1 MTVYYGHVVKLNKT
15 DNLDVKIL
23 SSLLNN
29 CRESDRQ
36 IGQKIGL
43 SGVAVKSRID
53 KMLKTKLIEKFTLKI
68 EPHLLGY
75 NVIYLVTTGQDVNE
89 IVKHVNLVGEP
100 FFIVPCVGG
109 ISACGIVVNG
119 EVDQKIAIIKN
130 LLKQVRILN
139 IFEAEDAGIESNL
152 TKTDLDVIEQL
163 LKNPREQ
170 IDVIAKNVKISSKTV
185 ARSIEKLQENTAFQF
200 TLIYDPT
207 KIRPYI
213 SHAVLCVVNGNIE
226 NLLKTLEKQFEDHF
240 MQIPFIAKNQIALF
254 LYSENIFEMDEMVQ
268 KASSIENVIA
278 VENFMPKKISLPH
291 DWIRNGI
298 KENRKSEKLH
308 LLRV

>member
-1 MTVYYGHVVKLNKT
+1 VKLNKT

-23 SSLLNN
+23 SHLLNN

-43 SGVAVKSRID
+43 SGVAVKSRIS
-53 KMLKTKLIEKFTLKI
+53 KMIKSKLIENFTLKI

-89 IVKHVNLVGEP
+89 IVKQVKLVGEP
-100 FFIVPCVGG
+100 FFVVPCVGG
-109 ISACGIVVNG
+109 ISACGIVVRG
-119 EVDQKIAIIKN
+119 EVDQKIAIINN
-130 LLKQVRILN
+130 LLKDVRVLN

-152 TKTDLDVIEQL
+152 TQTDLDVIEQL
-163 LKNPREQ
+163 LKNPREL
-170 IDVIAKNVKISSKTV
+170 IDIISKKAKLSSKTV
-185 ARSIEKLQENTAFQF
+185 MRSIEKLQNNPAFQF
-200 TLIYDPT
+200 TITYDPS
-207 KIRPYI
+207 KIKPYI

-226 NLLKTLEKQFEDHF
+226 NLLKTLKKQFEDHF
-240 MQIPFIAKNQIALF
+240 MQIPFIAKNQIVLF
-254 LYSENIFEMDEMVQ
+254 LYSEDIFEMDEMVQ
-268 KASSIENVIA
+268 KASSVENVIA

-291 DWIRNGI
+291 DWIKNAI

-308 LLRV
+308 LLRVPV

>member
-1 MTVYYGHVVKLNKT
+1 MKLNKT

-89 IVKHVNLVGEP
+89 IIKHVKLVGEP

-185 ARSIEKLQENTAFQF
+185 TRSIEKLQENTAFQF

-298 KENRKSEKLH
+298 KENRKSERLH

>member
-185 ARSIEKLQENTAFQF
+185 TRSIEKLQENTAFQF

>member
-1 MTVYYGHVVKLNKT
+1 MKLSKI
-15 DNLDVKIL
+15 DNLDMKIL
-23 SSLLNN
+23 SHLLNN

-36 IGQKIGL
+36 IVQKIGL
-43 SGVAVKSRID
+43 SGVAVRSRIE
-53 KMLKTKLIEKFTLKI
+53 KMLKSKLIEKFTLKI

-89 IVKHVNLVGEP
+89 IVKHVKLVGEP
-100 FFIVPCVGG
+100 FFVVPCVGG
-109 ISACGIVVNG
+109 YSACGIVVKG
-119 EVDQKIAIIKN
+119 EVEQKIAIIKN

-170 IDVIAKNVKISSKTV
+170 IDVVAKNAKISSKTV
-185 ARSIEKLQENTAFQF
+185 TRSIEKLQENPAFQF
-200 TLIYDPT
+200 TLTYDPG
-207 KIRPYI
+207 KIKPYI
-213 SHAVLCVVNGNIE
+213 SHAILCVINGDVE
-226 NLLKTLEKQFEDHF
+226 TLLKTLRKQFEDHF

-254 LYSENIFEMDEMVQ
+254 LYSEDIFEMDEMVQ
-268 KASSIENVIA
+268 KANSVENVIA
-278 VENFMPKKISLPH
+278 VENFMPKKISLPQ

-308 LLRV
+308 ILRV

>member
-1 MTVYYGHVVKLNKT
+1 MKLSKI
-15 DNLDVKIL
+15 DNLDMKIL
-23 SSLLNN
+23 SNLLNN

-43 SGVAVKSRID
+43 SGVAARSRIE
-53 KMLKTKLIEKFTLKI
+53 KMLKSKLIEKFTLKI
-68 EPHLLGY
+68 EPHILGY

-89 IVKHVNLVGEP
+89 IVKQVKLVGEP
-100 FFIVPCVGG
+100 FFVVPCVGG
-109 ISACGIVVNG
+109 YSACGIVVKG
-119 EVDQKIAIIKN
+119 EVEQKIAIIKN

-170 IDVIAKNVKISSKTV
+170 IDVVAKNAKISSKTV
-185 ARSIEKLQENTAFQF
+185 ARSIEKLQETPAFQF
-200 TLIYDPT
+200 TLTYDPG
-207 KIRPYI
+207 KIKPYI

-226 NLLKTLEKQFEDHF
+226 SLLKTLKKQFEDHF

-254 LYSENIFEMDEMVQ
+254 LYSEDIFEMDEMVE
-268 KASSIENVIA
+268 KASCIENVVA
-278 VENFMPKKISLPH
+278 VENFMPKRITLPQ

-308 LLRV
+308 ILRV

>member
-1 MTVYYGHVVKLNKT
+1 MKLNKT

-23 SSLLNN
+23 SHLLNN

-43 SGVAVKSRID
+43 SGVAVKSRIS
-53 KMLKTKLIEKFTLKI
+53 KMIKSKLIENFTLKI

-89 IVKHVNLVGEP
+89 IVKQVKLVGEP
-100 FFIVPCVGG
+100 FFVVPCVGG
-109 ISACGIVVNG
+109 ISACGIVVRG
-119 EVDQKIAIIKN
+119 EVDQKIAIINN
-130 LLKQVRILN
+130 LLKDVRVLN

-152 TKTDLDVIEQL
+152 TQTDLDVIEQL
-163 LKNPREQ
+163 LKNPRDL
-170 IDVIAKNVKISSKTV
+170 IDIISKKTKLSSKTV
-185 ARSIEKLQENTAFQF
+185 MRSIEKLQNNPAFQF
-200 TLIYDPT
+200 TITYDPS
-207 KIRPYI
+207 KIKPYI

-226 NLLKTLEKQFEDHF
+226 NLLKTLKKQFENHF
-240 MQIPFIAKNQIALF
+240 MQIPFIAKNQIVLF
-254 LYSENIFEMDEMVQ
+254 LYSEDIFEMDEMVQ
-268 KASSIENVIA
+268 KASSVENVIA

-291 DWIRNGI
+291 DRIKNAI

-308 LLRV
+308 LLRVPV

>member
-1 MTVYYGHVVKLNKT
+1 MKLSKI
-15 DNLDVKIL
+15 DNLDMKIL
-23 SSLLNN
+23 SNLLNN

-43 SGVAVKSRID
+43 SGVAVRSRIE
-53 KMLKTKLIEKFTLKI
+53 KMLKSKLIEKFTLKI

-89 IVKHVNLVGEP
+89 IVKHVKLVGEP
-100 FFIVPCVGG
+100 FFVVPCVGG
-109 ISACGIVVNG
+109 YSACGIVVKG
-119 EVDQKIAIIKN
+119 EVEQKIAIIKN

-170 IDVIAKNVKISSKTV
+170 IDVVAKNAKISSKTV
-185 ARSIEKLQENTAFQF
+185 TRSIEKLQENPAFQF
-200 TLIYDPT
+200 TLTYNPG
-207 KIRPYI
+207 KIKPYI
-213 SHAVLCVVNGNIE
+213 AHAILCVINGDVE
-226 NLLKTLEKQFEDHF
+226 TLLKALRKQFEDHF

-254 LYSENIFEMDEMVQ
+254 LYSEDIFEMDEMVQ
-268 KASSIENVIA
+268 KANSVENVIA
-278 VENFMPKKISLPH
+278 VENFMPKKISLPQ

-298 KENRKSEKLH
+298 KENRKSERLH
-308 LLRV
+308 ILRV

>member
-1 MTVYYGHVVKLNKT
+1 MKLNKT

-23 SSLLNN
+23 SHLLNN

-43 SGVAVKSRID
+43 SGVAVKSRIN
-53 KMLKTKLIEKFTLKI
+53 KMIKSKLIENFTLKI

-89 IVKHVNLVGEP
+89 IVKQVKLVGEP
-100 FFIVPCVGG
+100 FFVVPCVGG
-109 ISACGIVVNG
+109 ISACGIVVRG
-119 EVDQKIAIIKN
+119 EVDQKIAIINN
-130 LLKQVRILN
+130 LLKDVRVLN

-152 TKTDLDVIEQL
+152 TQTDLDVIEQL
-163 LKNPREQ
+163 LKNPRDL
-170 IDVIAKNVKISSKTV
+170 IDIISKKTKLSSKTV
-185 ARSIEKLQENTAFQF
+185 MRSIEKLQNNPAFQF
-200 TLIYDPT
+200 TITYDPS
-207 KIRPYI
+207 KIKPYI

-226 NLLKTLEKQFEDHF
+226 NLLKTLKKQFENHF
-240 MQIPFIAKNQIALF
+240 TQIPFIAKNQIVLF
-254 LYSENIFEMDEMVQ
+254 LYSEDIFEMDEMVQ
-268 KASSIENVIA
+268 KASSVENVIA

-291 DWIRNGI
+291 DWIKNAI

-308 LLRV
+308 LLRVPV

>member
-1 MTVYYGHVVKLNKT
+1 MKLSKI
-15 DNLDVKIL
+15 DNLDMKIL
-23 SSLLNN
+23 SNLLNN
-29 CRESDRQ
+29 CRDSDRQ

-43 SGVAVKSRID
+43 SGVAVRSRIE
-53 KMLKTKLIEKFTLKI
+53 KMLKSELIEKFTLKI

-75 NVIYLVTTGQDVNE
+75 NVIYLVTTGQDVND
-89 IVKHVNLVGEP
+89 IVKQVKLVGEP
-100 FFIVPCVGG
+100 FFVVPCVGG
-109 ISACGIVVNG
+109 YSACGIVVKG
-119 EVDQKIAIIKN
+119 EVEQKISIIKN

-163 LKNPREQ
+163 LENPREQ
-170 IDVIAKNVKISSKTV
+170 IDVVAKNAKISSKTV
-185 ARSIEKLQENTAFQF
+185 TRSIEKLQENPAFQF
-200 TLIYDPT
+200 TLTYNPG
-207 KIRPYI
+207 KIKPYI
-213 SHAVLCVVNGNIE
+213 AHAVLCVINGNVE
-226 NLLKTLEKQFEDHF
+226 TMLKALRKQFEGHF

-254 LYSENIFEMDEMVQ
+254 LYSEDIFEMDEMVQ
-268 KASSIENVIA
+268 KANSVENVVA
-278 VENFMPKKISLPH
+278 VENFMPKKISLPQ

>member
-1 MTVYYGHVVKLNKT
+1 MKLSKI
-15 DNLDVKIL
+15 DNLDMRIL
-23 SSLLNN
+23 SNLLNN

-36 IGQKIGL
+36 VGQKIGL
-43 SGVAVKSRID
+43 SGVAVKSRIN
-53 KMLKTKLIEKFTLKI
+53 KMLKSKLIEKFTLKI

-89 IVKHVNLVGEP
+89 IVKLVGEP
-100 FFIVPCVGG
+100 FFVVPCVGG
-109 ISACGIVVNG
+109 YSACGIVVNG
-119 EVDQKIAIIKN
+119 EVEQKIAIIKN

-170 IDVIAKNVKISSKTV
+170 IDVVAKNAKISSKTV
-185 ARSIEKLQENTAFQF
+185 ARSIEKLQENPAFQF
-200 TLIYDPT
+200 TLIYNPA
-207 KIRPYI
+207 KIKPYI
-213 SHAVLCVVNGNIE
+213 SHAVLCMVNGNIK

-240 MQIPFIAKNQIALF
+240 MQIPFIAKNQIVLF
-254 LYSENIFEMDEMVQ
+254 LYSEDIFEMDEMVQ
-268 KASSIENVIA
+268 KASSVENVVA

-291 DWIRNGI
+291 DWIRNAI
-298 KENRKSEKLH
+298 KENRKSERLH
-308 LLRV
+308 LLRVTT

>member
-1 MTVYYGHVVKLNKT
+1 MKLNKT

-23 SSLLNN
+23 SHLLNN

-43 SGVAVKSRID
+43 SGVAVKSRIS
-53 KMLKTKLIEKFTLKI
+53 KMIKSKLIENFTLKI

-89 IVKHVNLVGEP
+89 IVKQVKLVGEP
-100 FFIVPCVGG
+100 FFVVPCVGG
-109 ISACGIVVNG
+109 ISACGIVVRG
-119 EVDQKIAIIKN
+119 EVDQKIAIINN
-130 LLKQVRILN
+130 LLKDVRVLN

-152 TKTDLDVIEQL
+152 TQTDLDVIEQL
-163 LKNPREQ
+163 LKNPREL
-170 IDVIAKNVKISSKTV
+170 IDIISKKAKLSSKTV
-185 ARSIEKLQENTAFQF
+185 MRSIEKLQNNPAFQF
-200 TLIYDPT
+200 TITYDPS
-207 KIRPYI
+207 KIKPYI

-226 NLLKTLEKQFEDHF
+226 NLLKTLKKQFEDHF
-240 MQIPFIAKNQIALF
+240 MQIPFIAKNQIVLF
-254 LYSENIFEMDEMVQ
+254 LYSEDIFEMDEMVQ
-268 KASSIENVIA
+268 KASSVENIIA

-291 DWIRNGI
+291 DWIKNAI

-308 LLRV
+308 LLRVPV

>member
-1 MTVYYGHVVKLNKT
+1 MKLNKT

-23 SSLLNN
+23 SHLLNN

-43 SGVAVKSRID
+43 SGVAVKSRIS
-53 KMLKTKLIEKFTLKI
+53 KMIKSKLIENFTLKI

-89 IVKHVNLVGEP
+89 IVKQVKLVGEP
-100 FFIVPCVGG
+100 FFVVPCVGG
-109 ISACGIVVNG
+109 ISACGIVVRG
-119 EVDQKIAIIKN
+119 EVDQKIAIINN
-130 LLKQVRILN
+130 LLKDVRVLN

-170 IDVIAKNVKISSKTV
+170 IDVISKKAKLSSKTV
-185 ARSIEKLQENTAFQF
+185 MRSIEKLQNNPAFQF
-200 TLIYDPT
+200 TITYDPS
-207 KIRPYI
+207 KIKPYI
-213 SHAVLCVVNGNIE
+213 AHAVLCVVNGNIE
-226 NLLKTLEKQFEDHF
+226 NLLKTLKKQFEDHF
-240 MQIPFIAKNQIALF
+240 MQIPFIAKNQIVLF
-254 LYSENIFEMDEMVQ
+254 LYSEDIFEMDEMVQ
-268 KASSIENVIA
+268 KASSVENVIA
-278 VENFMPKKISLPH
+278 VENFMPKKISLPQ

-298 KENRKSEKLH
+298 KENRKSERLH
-308 LLRV
+308 LLRI

>member
-1 MTVYYGHVVKLNKT
+1 MKLNKT
-15 DNLDVKIL
+15 DNLDLKIL

-43 SGVAVKSRID
+43 SGVAVKSRIE
-53 KMLKTKLIEKFTLKI
+53 KMLKSKLIEKFTLKI

-89 IVKHVNLVGEP
+89 IVKQVKLVGEP

-109 ISACGIVVNG
+109 ISACGIVVKG
-119 EVDQKIAIIKN
+119 EVEQKIAIIKN

-139 IFEAEDAGIESNL
+139 IFEAEDAGMESNL

-163 LKNPREQ
+163 LKDPREQ
-170 IDVIAKNVKISSKTV
+170 IDVVAKNVKISSKTV

-200 TLIYDPT
+200 TLTYDPA
-207 KIRPYI
+207 KIKPYI

-254 LYSENIFEMDEMVQ
+254 LYSEDIFEMDEMVQ
-268 KASSIENVIA
+268 KASSVENVVA
-278 VENFMPKKISLPH
+278 VENFMPKKISLPQ
-291 DWIRNGI
+291 DWIRIGI
-298 KENRKSEKLH
+298 KENRKSERLH

>member
-1 MTVYYGHVVKLNKT
+1 MKLSKI
-15 DNLDVKIL
+15 DNLDMKIL

-43 SGVAVKSRID
+43 SGVAARSRIE
-53 KMLKTKLIEKFTLKI
+53 KMLKSKLIEKFTLKI

-89 IVKHVNLVGEP
+89 IVKQVKLVGEP
-100 FFIVPCVGG
+100 FFVVPCVGG
-109 ISACGIVVNG
+109 YSACGIVVKG
-119 EVDQKIAIIKN
+119 EVEQKIAIIKN

-170 IDVIAKNVKISSKTV
+170 IDVVAKNAKISSKTV
-185 ARSIEKLQENTAFQF
+185 ARSIEKLQENPAFQF
-200 TLIYDPT
+200 TLTYDPG
-207 KIRPYI
+207 KIKPYI
-213 SHAVLCVVNGNIE
+213 SHAILCVINGDVE
-226 NLLKTLEKQFEDHF
+226 TLLKALRKQFEDHF

-254 LYSENIFEMDEMVQ
+254 LYSEDIFEMDEMVQ
-268 KASSIENVIA
+268 KASGVENVVA
-278 VENFMPKKISLPH
+278 VENFMPKRISLPQ

>member
-1 MTVYYGHVVKLNKT
+1 MKLSKI
-15 DNLDVKIL
+15 DNLDVRIL

-43 SGVAVKSRID
+43 SGVAVKSRIN
-53 KMLKTKLIEKFTLKI
+53 KMLKSKLIEKFTLKI

-89 IVKHVNLVGEP
+89 IVKQVKLVGEP

-109 ISACGIVVNG
+109 ISACGIVVKG
-119 EVDQKIAIIKN
+119 EVEQKIAIINN
-130 LLKQVRILN
+130 LLKEVRILN
-139 IFEAEDAGIESNL
+139 IFEAEDAGIKSNL

-163 LKNPREQ
+163 LKDPQER
-170 IDVIAKNVKISSKTV
+170 IDVIAKNLHLSTKTV
-185 ARSIEKLQENTAFQF
+185 TRSIEKLQINPAFQF
-200 TLIYDPT
+200 TLTYDPS
-207 KIRPYI
+207 KIKPYI
-213 SHAVLCVVNGNIE
+213 SHAILCVVNGSIQ
-226 NLLKTLEKQFEDHF
+226 NLLKTLKIQFEDHF

-254 LYSENIFEMDEMVQ
+254 LYSEDIFEMDEMVQ
-268 KASSIENVIA
+268 KARSVENVISA
-278 VENFMPKKISLPH
+278 ENFMPKKISLPY
-291 DWIRNGI
+291 DWIRNAI

-308 LLRV
+308 LLRITT

>member
-1 MTVYYGHVVKLNKT
+1 MR
-15 DNLDVKIL
+15 IL
-23 SSLLNN
+23 SNLLNN

-43 SGVAVKSRID
+43 SGVAVKSRIN
-53 KMLKTKLIEKFTLKI
+53 KMLKSKLIEKFTLKI

-75 NVIYLVTTGQDVNE
+75 NVIYLVTAGQDVNE
-89 IVKHVNLVGEP
+89 IVKQVKLVGEP

-109 ISACGIVVNG
+109 ISACGIVVKG
-119 EVDQKIAIIKN
+119 EVEQKIAIINN
-130 LLKQVRILN
+130 LLKEVRILN
-139 IFEAEDAGIESNL
+139 IFEAEDAGIKSNL

-163 LKNPREQ
+163 LKDPQEQ
-170 IDVIAKNVKISSKTV
+170 IDIIAKNSHLSTKTV
-185 ARSIEKLQENTAFQF
+185 TRSIEKLQKNPAFQF
-200 TLIYDPT
+200 TLTYDPS
-207 KIRPYI
+207 KIKPYI
-213 SHAVLCVVNGNIE
+213 SHAILCVVNGSIQ

-254 LYSENIFEMDEMVQ
+254 LYSEDIFEMDEMVQ
-268 KASSIENVIA
+268 KANSVENVVA
-278 VENFMPKKISLPH
+278 VENFMPKKISLPQ

>member
-1 MTVYYGHVVKLNKT
+1 MKLNKI
-15 DNLDVKIL
+15 DNLDMKIL
-23 SSLLNN
+23 SNLLNN

-43 SGVAVKSRID
+43 SGVAARSRIE
-53 KMLKTKLIEKFTLKI
+53 KMLKSKLIEKFTLKI

-89 IVKHVNLVGEP
+89 IVKQVKLVGEP
-100 FFIVPCVGG
+100 FFVVPCVGG
-109 ISACGIVVNG
+109 YSACGIVVKG
-119 EVDQKIAIIKN
+119 EVEQKIAIIKN

-170 IDVIAKNVKISSKTV
+170 IDVVAKNAKISSKTV
-185 ARSIEKLQENTAFQF
+185 TRSIEKLQENPAFQF
-200 TLIYDPT
+200 TLTYDPG
-207 KIRPYI
+207 KIKPYI
-213 SHAVLCVVNGNIE
+213 SHAILCVINGDVE
-226 NLLKTLEKQFEDHF
+226 TLLKALRKQFEDHF

-254 LYSENIFEMDEMVQ
+254 LYSEDIFEMDEMVQ
-268 KASSIENVIA
+268 KASSVENVVA
-278 VENFMPKKISLPH
+278 VENFMPKKISLPQ
-291 DWIRNGI
+291 DWIRIGI
-298 KENRKSEKLH
+298 KENRKSERLH
-308 LLRV
+308 LLGA